1 MAETPKKRR
10 DIGPSYR
17 SAPHAHTSGLARREE
32 RKREAKEEESER
44 EREYR
49 RGSVYV
55 FFLFFNRCLVWRRQ
69 SSREGLFFG
78 LSPLEHFVARRP
90 SVWPQPIRSSVRVCP
105 TFPGLTPFLLIRR
118 PREEENGRGIEERG
132 TQDLQ
137 GS

>member
-1 MAETPKKRR
+1 M
-10 DIGPSYR
+10 
-17 SAPHAHTSGLARREE
+17 
-32 RKREAKEEESER
+32 
-44 EREYR
+44 
-49 RGSVYV
+49 YV

-105 TFPGLTPFLLIRR
+105 TFPGLTLFLLIRR

>member
-78 LSPLEHFVARRP
+78 LSSLEHFRCTTSFRVATTNSIECQSVSDISWIDSFFINSTAERRRK
-90 SVWPQPIRSSVRVCP
+90 WPR
-105 TFPGLTPFLLIRR
+105 
-118 PREEENGRGIEERG
+118 
-132 TQDLQ
+132 D
-137 GS
+137 